1 MRFRRKKGKKET
13 VFYLD
18 SPYVPY
24 GFNGKGGKGGWNK
37 GHAEED
43 PRLLFRKIEVTRVKV
58 ALKRGKGTGISTG
71 WREEDRT
78 VLRSISLDRF
88 FCVALYAFIVR
99 FFSSRN
105 NVAGVTHAY
114 DLPLRFFRKGGGGT
128 LHAPLWR
135 FSTASFLSFS

>member
-1 MRFRRKKGKKET
+1 MIILTYYDNFCCNNFSTSIEIHRGYLFINQSLRFRRKEERKET

-71 WREEDRT
+71 
-78 VLRSISLDRF
+78 
-88 FCVALYAFIVR
+88 
-99 FFSSRN
+99 
-105 NVAGVTHAY
+105 
-114 DLPLRFFRKGGGGT
+114 
-128 LHAPLWR
+128 
-135 FSTASFLSFS
+135 